1 MSDQPEVTT
10 ESITLT
16 QPILG
21 MTPYTLIE
29 LREASDGS
37 GEPALFVDAGG
48 GAEDDPMAMPLLA
61 VTEQQAEDSA
71 VAQML
76 RTVYQE
82 TGPTSTGEGTV
93 EKIVREFNPDWLPFV
108 TGS

>member
-16 QPILG
+16 QPLLG

-29 LREASDGS
+29 MREASDGS
-37 GEPALFVDAGG
+37 GEPALFLDAGG
-48 GAEDDPMAMPLLA
+48 GAQDDPMAMPLLA
-61 VTEQQAEDSA
+61 ITEQRAEDSA

-76 RTVYQE
+76 RGLVQ
-82 TGPTSTGEGTV
+82 GGELDRQTLEAV
-93 EKIVREFNPDWLPFV
+93 TREFNSDWLPFV